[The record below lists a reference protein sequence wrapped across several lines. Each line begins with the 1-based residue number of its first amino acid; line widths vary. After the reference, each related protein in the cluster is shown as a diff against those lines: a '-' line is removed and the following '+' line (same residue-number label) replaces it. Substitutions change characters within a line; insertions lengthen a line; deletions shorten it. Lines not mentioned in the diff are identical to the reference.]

1 MEWLN
6 LLKNQVVGLDT
17 APLIYFIEKNSL
29 YYSRVQPFFSLVAQ
43 RHFQV
48 VTSVITVVEVLVYPL
63 RMGNLELAQQYR
75 DILSNQAE
83 LSVLPVTETI
93 AEQAAQLRATY
104 NLRTP
109 DAIQLATALNQKA
122 FFFLTNDN
130 RLPQLE
136 TLQILMLNSLK

>member
-1 MEWLN
+1 
-6 LLKNQVVGLDT
+6 
-17 APLIYFIEKNSL
+17 
-29 YYSRVQPFFSLVAQ
+29 
-43 RHFQV
+43 
-48 VTSVITVVEVLVYPL
+48 
-63 RMGNLELAQQYR
+63 MGNLELAQQYR

-83 LSVLPVTETI
+83 LSVLTVTETI

>member
-17 APLIYFIEKNSL
+17 APLIYFIEKNPL
-29 YYSRVQPFFSLVAQ
+29 YYSTVLPFFSLVAE

-63 RMGNLELAQQYR
+63 RMGNLELAQKYR
-75 DILSNQAE
+75 DILSNQTE
-83 LSVLPVTETI
+83 LSVLPVTEII

-122 FFFLTNDN
+122 SFFLTNDN

-136 TLQILMLNSLK
+136 TLQILTLNSLQ

>member
-122 FFFLTNDN
+122 SFFLTNDN

>member
-83 LSVLPVTETI
+83 LSVLTVTETI